1 LRTSFA
7 SFVCFAKRSSAFASF
22 STDILRSF
30 IVFRNAFIKYND
42 TVCML
47 ASDALLDIDTDI
59 GLVLDVVTDIM
70 YKKLISVIPYFFRS
84 FLRVCKVSN
93 FIHSN
98 VHV

>member
-1 LRTSFA
+1 
-7 SFVCFAKRSSAFASF
+7 
-22 STDILRSF
+22 
-30 IVFRNAFIKYND
+30 
-42 TVCML
+42 ML